1 PAAVSTGIGSQVQ
14 RPLAVVVVAGMLI
27 GPVMLLVVAPALQ
40 VVFLGRSREVTQP
53 DGQGRAPIEL
63 HQEQGRALGERRG
76 GHGWGKGMAPRA
88 FPYVAQAPQAPQ
100 PAQTAR
106 KWQVTRNLH
115 IPGPVYPA
123 GAEGTQRPRI
133 ARSGREGLND
143 THCCR
148 ALLLKAALERPRNE
162 ETRAAAGPR
171 QLPNSGARCERGS
184 AVAPT
189 LFLVRPED
197 IPLRQ

>member
-1 PAAVSTGIGSQVQ
+1 
-14 RPLAVVVVAGMLI
+14 
-27 GPVMLLVVAPALQ
+27 
-40 VVFLGRSREVTQP
+40 
-53 DGQGRAPIEL
+53 
-63 HQEQGRALGERRG
+63 
-76 GHGWGKGMAPRA
+76 MAPRA

-197 IPLRQ
+197 IPLRQHRHENCQDHPLGQPEQHRQAKSRTVKWSKPEHHRIPSRPRPSRAMWASRDSRVLLEMLSL